1 MKQALALCAIVAVSS
16 AEPQWLTNWKEYEPA
31 KHQYRH
37 HERVHRRGFAAQ
49 DKMKTKMVAAGYP
62 VSAKHAEEMEKHR
75 QRQLK
80 NGHVLQQ
87 KRTSAEAD
95 YFQYQLGIAAGLQY
109 SSRSEGPC
117 VQTIQAN
124 IYGQVYIF
132 DEILMQIYKPAKWAE
147 LWLDLTSMIDIQS
160 QQIEACNYNE
170 MLNNLGQVL
179 TYEGA
184 STLGSRLLGSLAGE
198 ATRILDGILGNKDD
212 KYKQG
217 YWIGKAFSLVTNW
230 HTR

>member
-80 NGHVLQQ
+80 NGHVLQPIWRFWDTHLLVQ
-87 KRTSAEAD
+87 GTPCSTTTSP
-95 YFQYQLGIAAGLQY
+95 
-109 SSRSEGPC
+109 SSSLPPPPPLLPF
-117 VQTIQAN
+117 VP
-124 IYGQVYIF
+124 F
-132 DEILMQIYKPAKWAE
+132 
-147 LWLDLTSMIDIQS
+147 
-160 QQIEACNYNE
+160 
-170 MLNNLGQVL
+170 
-179 TYEGA
+179 
-184 STLGSRLLGSLAGE
+184 STVSWVRP
-198 ATRILDGILGNKDD
+198 
-212 KYKQG
+212 
-217 YWIGKAFSLVTNW
+217 WC
-230 HTR
+230 